1 MTDVKIAVIGAGLIG
16 REHCQL
22 IADAAGATLA
32 GIADNGPAGQ
42 FIADKFKVPLF
53 DDYRQMLDQLRPD
66 GAIVALPNQLH
77 AAAGIAC
84 AERHIPCLVEK
95 PVTDTLA
102 NARALVAA
110 GARYD
115 VPLLVG
121 HHRRHSPDI
130 SGARA
135 LIAKGEIGPL
145 MTVNG
150 MWWAKKPD
158 DYFNIAWR
166 REPGGGP
173 ILINLIHEI
182 DSLRFIA
189 GEIAEVYAFTGHQA
203 RGAAVEDTAAVTLRF
218 ANGALGSFVISDA
231 VPSPYTWEFT
241 SGHALYFPSQPGDHL
256 WFGGRAGSL
265 AVPSLTRWAH
275 ADIDQSWHDPII
287 AAAQAKDA
295 TSPYV
300 GQLKH
305 FMAVIRGQADPL
317 IDADDAMRTL
327 AVTLAV
333 ERSGRDGRPVPMAEM
348 LADENA

>member
-102 NARALVAA
+102 NARALVTA

-275 ADIDQSWHDPII
+275 NDIDQSWHDPII

-317 IDADDAMRTL
+317 IDTDDAMRTL

-333 ERSGRDGRPVPMAEM
+333 ERSGRDGRPVTMAEM

>member
-32 GIADNGPAGQ
+32 GISDNGPAGQ
-42 FIADKFKVPLF
+42 IVADKFRAPLF
-53 DDYRQMLDQLRPD
+53 DDYLQMLDQLRPD

-84 AERHIPCLVEK
+84 AERGIPCLIEK

-121 HHRRHSPDI
+121 HHRRHGPDI
-130 SGARA
+130 GGARA

-145 MTVNG
+145 MAVNG

-158 DYFNIAWR
+158 DYFNVAWR

-189 GEIAEVYAFTGHQA
+189 GEITEVHAFTGNQA

-241 SGHALYFPSQPGDHL
+241 SGHALYFPSQTGDYL
-256 WFGGRAGSL
+256 WFGGRIGSL
-265 AVPSLTRWAH
+265 TVPSLTRWAH
-275 ADIDQSWHDPII
+275 ADPGQSWQDPII
-287 AAAQAKDA
+287 AAAQAKGVA
-295 TSPYV
+295 SPYV
-300 GQLKH
+300 AQLKH
-305 FMAVIRGQADPL
+305 FMAVIQGQARPL
-317 IDADDAMRTL
+317 IDVEDGMRTL
-327 AVTLAV
+327 AATLAV
-333 ERSGRDGRPVPMAEM
+333 EKSGREGRPVTMAEM